1 MKLKIACLAAIGAGA
16 ITAIAPVAALAQ
28 STVTI
33 YGRMDTS
40 FENSKTG
47 SVTQTLI
54 TGNASRFGAKGT
66 EDLGGG
72 LKALFG
78 LEMGIS
84 SDTGASSSPVYRNSY
99 VGISGDFGVVNIGRI
114 DSAAPS
120 RTPIYAILGRN
131 VEYVI
136 HDAGATAIGTSIF
149 NARTRVSNAIGY
161 ASPVISNFVFRAG
174 HYMNGEGL
182 PETPAGP
189 VRFESD
195 YKQTDVSLSYGEGG
209 GPLGLGVGYGR
220 DSKRGGALLN
230 DFRNKWMLVGSYD
243 FGDIRAWA
251 VYNRDNFQGNALSRS
266 KVAAQM
272 IGASWDITPSS
283 KVMANYI
290 RKDVQSDPAGK
301 LKRFQ
306 AGYSYKMSNRTSLYG
321 FYDRTDPNNR
331 VANDVIRVYGV
342 GIQHNF

>member
-1 MKLKIACLAAIGAGA
+1 MNYKMICLAAVAASA
-16 ITAIAPVAALAQ
+16 ITPTAALAQ

-40 FENSKTG
+40 IENSKTG
-47 SVTQTLI
+47 AVSQMQI
-54 TGNASRFGAKGT
+54 TGNAPPLGFKGS

-84 SDTGASSSPVYRNSY
+84 SDTGASSTPMYRNSY
-99 VGISGDFGVVNIGRI
+99 IGIGGDFGVVNIGRI

-120 RTPIYAILGRN
+120 RTPIYAILSRN

-161 ASPVISNFVFRAG
+161 ASPVVGNLVFRAG
-174 HYMNGEGL
+174 HYLNGEGL
-182 PETPAGP
+182 AENAAGP
-189 VRFESD
+189 IRFESD

-209 GPLGLGVGYGR
+209 GPLGLGIGYGK

-230 DFRNKWMLVGSYD
+230 DFKNKWMLIGSYD

-251 VYNRDNFQGNALSRS
+251 VYNRDNFQGGPLTRS
-266 KVAAQM
+266 KVDAQM
-272 IGASWDITPSS
+272 IGASWDLTPNS
-283 KVMANYI
+283 KIMGNYI

-306 AGYSYKMSNRTSLYG
+306 AGYAYKMSNRTSLYA
-321 FYDRTDPNNR
+321 FYDRSDPNSR

>member
-1 MKLKIACLAAIGAGA
+1 MNYKMACLVAVAAGA
-16 ITAIAPVAALAQ
+16 ITPVAALAQ
-28 STVTI
+28 STVTL

-47 SVTQTLI
+47 SVSQTLI
-54 TGNASRFGAKGT
+54 MGNASRFGVKGT

-72 LKALFG
+72 LKAFFG
-78 LEMGIS
+78 LEAAIS
-84 SDTGASSSPVYRNSY
+84 SDTGATTSPMYRNSF
-99 VGISGDFGVVNIGRI
+99 VGIGGDFGVVNIGRI

-120 RTPIYAILGRN
+120 RTPVYAILGRN

-136 HDAGATAIGTSIF
+136 HDAGATAIGSSIF

-174 HYMNGEGL
+174 HYLNGEGL
-182 PETPAGP
+182 PETAAGP
-189 VRFESD
+189 IRFESD
-195 YKQTDVSLSYGEGG
+195 YKQTEVSLNYGEGG
-209 GPLGLGVGYGR
+209 GPLGLGIGYGT

-230 DFRNKWMLVGSYD
+230 DFTNKWMLVGSYD

-251 VYNRDNFQGNALSRS
+251 VYSRDNFQGNALSRS
-266 KVAAQM
+266 KVGAQM
-272 IGASWDITPSS
+272 IGASWDVTPNS
-283 KVMANYI
+283 KIMGNYI
-290 RKDVQSDPAGK
+290 RKDVQRDPAGK

-306 AGYSYKMSNRTSLYG
+306 AGYSYKMSNRTSLYA
-321 FYDRTDPNNR
+321 FYDRNDPNNR

>member
-1 MKLKIACLAAIGAGA
+1 MKLKMICLAAVAAGA
-16 ITAIAPVAALAQ
+16 ITPVAALAQ

-47 SVTQTLI
+47 SLSQTLI
-54 TGNASRFGAKGT
+54 TGNASRLGFKGT

-84 SDTGASSSPVYRNSY
+84 SDTGASSTPMYRNSY
-99 VGISGDFGVVNIGRI
+99 VGIGGDFGVVNIGRI

-120 RTPIYAILGRN
+120 RTPIYAILSRN

-161 ASPVISNFVFRAG
+161 ASPVIGNFVFRAG
-174 HYMNGEGL
+174 HYLNGEGQA
-182 PETPAGP
+182 ETPAGP
-189 VRFESD
+189 IRFESD
-195 YKQTDVSLSYGEGG
+195 YKQTDVSVSYGEGG
-209 GPLGLGVGYGR
+209 GPLGLGFGYGT

-230 DFRNKWMLVGSYD
+230 DFKNKWMLVGSYD

-251 VYNRDNFQGNALSRS
+251 VYNRDNFAGGPLSRS
-266 KVAAQM
+266 KVNAQM
-272 IGASWDITPSS
+272 IGASWDLTPNS
-283 KVMANYI
+283 KIMGNYI
-290 RKDVQSDPAGK
+290 RKDVQSDPAAK

-306 AGYSYKMSNRTSLYG
+306 AGYSYKMSNRTSLYA
-321 FYDRTDPNNR
+321 FYDRQDPNNR

>member
-1 MKLKIACLAAIGAGA
+1 MNYKMARLAAMAALTAGA
-16 ITAIAPVAALAQ
+16 ITPMAALAQ
-28 STVTI
+28 SSVTI

-47 SVTQTLI
+47 SISQTLI
-54 TGNASRFGAKGT
+54 TGNASRLGFKGV
-66 EDLGGG
+66 EDLDGG
-72 LKALFG
+72 LKVLFG

-84 SDTGASSSPVYRNSY
+84 SDTGAASTPMYRNSY
-99 VGISGDFGVVNIGRI
+99 VGVSGDFGVVNIGRI

-120 RTPIYAILGRN
+120 RTPIYAILSRN

-161 ASPVISNFVFRAG
+161 ASPVINNFVFRAG
-174 HYMNGEGL
+174 HYLNGEGL
-182 PETPAGP
+182 PETAAGP
-189 VRFESD
+189 IRFESD

-209 GPLGLGVGYGR
+209 GPLGLGIGYGR

-230 DFRNKWMLVGSYD
+230 DFKNKWMLIGSYD
-243 FGDIRAWA
+243 FGGVRAWA
-251 VYNRDNFQGNALSRS
+251 VYNRDNFAGGPLSRS
-266 KVAAQM
+266 KVDAQM
-272 IGASWDITPSS
+272 IGASWDLTPTS

-290 RKDVQSDPAGK
+290 RKDVQSDPAAK

-306 AGYSYKMSNRTSLYG
+306 AGYSYKMSNRTSLYA
-321 FYDRTDPNNR
+321 FYDRQDPNNR